1 MKKQLFIIFTITST
15 LFSENYKILDENK
28 IPIENAQIYT
38 DSYGTISDSN
48 GFFNIGNNC
57 INYKISHIGFQDAIF
72 NPCESNKIITLKN
85 ISIPNDEIKVIGD
98 LNKDKLKN
106 LLTNIEVF
114 TKTNI
119 LNSNKTS
126 LKNILQ
132 SATNVNYSGPGSRIR
147 YFQIRGIG
155 EYEQYVSQGG
165 PSYYVAT
172 YIDNFNYSGL
182 GMPVFMYDVEQV
194 EIFKGA
200 QSFAFGQNAMA
211 GLIKIILTKPKPLKE
226 TKFMAEIGS
235 FNKLNLNLVHN
246 QPMDNNVNLRFGFS
260 KNTDQGFIF
269 NTFTNEYSNKRDEFI
284 INLQFSIIDTLDSG
298 DFLKLNLNSLSSN
311 LDNNYDRWSYNNFN
325 NMQDFYT
332 HSNFEGLPNNE
343 SKDALVG
350 QSNSLEMTYQKKQSF
365 KITSILSFNDIEL
378 DHFYDSDWSNPNQW
392 EADHPG
398 IDYYSYAQQE
408 NRNRKD
414 KSLEIKLSNSI
425 KNHDFLLGLFRK
437 SLNEKDTA
445 NGFVFWTDEGWVS
458 NFTSRYFIDY
468 LSYYLQH
475 KINLNSKS
483 YLIFNL
489 RTDGYKNTYSNNL
502 QTTNSSDYSIE
513 QYENNHSF
521 SENFYSSRIG
531 LKINKFYFSISSAH
545 KPGGFNQ
552 NPFIDDSYRKY
563 SAEKTQ
569 SIELGYKNI
578 FNKLRIDLNLFYMN
592 RNNLQADIADQA
604 DPENPVTFY
613 FYTANIENGFN
624 SGMDLSLNYNLSKKI
639 NLFLNCGLLR
649 TGKDAFSYPSPIFG
663 QVPIEEREQARSPKY
678 TLSSGFEVQLTK
690 KIFTRFELSQKDKYY
705 YFNNTDQMARK
716 HTLMNITSR
725 YKINEKLNINLSI
738 KNITDERYG
747 IHGFYFS
754 VSGYATEGRKFHE
767 TPANPRDISL
777 SVNYSF

>member
-28 IPIENAQIYT
+28 TPIKNAQIYT

-72 NPCESNKIITLKN
+72 NPCESNKVITLKN
-85 ISIPNDEIKVIGD
+85 LSIPNDEIKVIGD

-132 SATNVNYSGPGSRIR
+132 SATNVNYSGSGSRIR

-155 EYEQYVSQGG
+155 EYEQYVSQGI
-165 PSYYVAT
+165 V
-172 YIDNFNYSGL
+172 
-182 GMPVFMYDVEQV
+182 
-194 EIFKGA
+194 
-200 QSFAFGQNAMA
+200 
-211 GLIKIILTKPKPLKE
+211 LTKPKPIKE

-235 FNKLNLNLVHN
+235 FDKLNLNLVHN
-246 QPMDNNVNLRFGFS
+246 QPMDKNTNLRFGFS
-260 KNTDQGFIF
+260 KNTDRGFIF
-269 NTFTNEYSNKRDEFI
+269 NTFTNEYSNKRNELI
-284 INLQFSIIDTLDSG
+284 VNLQFSIIDTLDSD

-325 NMQDFYT
+325 NMQDFHT

-408 NRNRKD
+408 NRNRND

-445 NGFVFWTDEGWVS
+445 NGFVFWTDGGWVS

-489 RTDGYKNTYSNNL
+489 RSDDYKNTYSNNL

-531 LKINKFYFSISSAH
+531 LKVNKFYFSISSAH

-777 SVNYSF
+777 SLSYSF